1 MELKIITDDFNLLMN
16 QDNIILEGKDDF
28 ILFGSSRNFNGWGT
42 FRSVSYH
49 VLELGRKWKAGDEK
63 RYIDDL
69 VLKKELATP
78 AAVILMPSPSIKN
91 EIITIGPVSAII
103 NIFKES
109 DELPIFGNIS
119 ISTMVVVD
127 QALNQGILLKLILDI
142 QKTLSTSLWG
152 LGVDI
157 EKYDKFNSPSIL
169 IVCKGVDEP
178 GDLDKIQEI
187 ENLTRECIKKAVSLV
202 LEELGYPPSITQIL
216 SAVGVEIDDL
226 VAAGAELLV
235 GVDDTPEL
243 RAKIKGQLT
252 KSLQDINVIS
262 LVLAGI
268 RVEDDYQNHRVR
280 DVEVDDDPA
289 YLYTDEILGMAIAN
303 QIAGTKAIFNF
314 KRYDENKPG
323 IISRLGPMLDDV
335 CAGLVA
341 GCMSRIFEE

>member
-1 MELKIITDDFNLLMN
+1 MELKLCNDDFNLLVN

-28 ILFGSSRNFNGWGT
+28 ILFGSSRNFNGCGKY
-42 FRSVSYH
+42 RSVSNH
-49 VLELGRKWKAGDEK
+49 VLEQVIKWKDGDEQG
-63 RYIDDL
+63 YIDDL
-69 VLKKELATP
+69 VVKKELATP
-78 AAVILMPSPSIKN
+78 ASVILTPTPCIKN
-91 EIITIGPVSAII
+91 EVITSGPVSAII
-103 NIFKES
+103 SIFKKPNS
-109 DELPIFGNIS
+109 ASIFGNIS
-119 ISTMVVVD
+119 ISTMVVVN
-127 QALNQGILLKLILDI
+127 QVLNQGILIKLILDI
-142 QKTLSTSLWG
+142 QKTLSTVLRDS
-152 LGVDI
+152 GVDS
-157 EKYDKFNSPSIL
+157 EKYGKSNSPSIV
-169 IVCKGVDEP
+169 IICKGVNEA

-187 ENLTRECIKKAVSLV
+187 EDLTRECVKKAASLA
-202 LEELGYPPSITQIL
+202 LTELGYPPSITQIL
-216 SAVGVEIDDL
+216 SAAGVEIDDL

-243 RAKIKGQLT
+243 RAKIRGQLI

-268 RVEDDYQNHRVR
+268 RVENDYQHHRVQ

-289 YLYTDEILGMAIAN
+289 YLYADEVLGMAIAN

-314 KRYDENKPG
+314 KRYDEYKPG